1 MINRV
6 LAEQIQ
12 VERVRMFFIDKPFA
26 VIERAIISLQKKN
39 LVRIHLLQCPMV
51 RSLTEVKI
59 IPFIQP
65 KVDSETESSQQKTA
79 RPMPV
84 QLKRSDQ
91 KKNGDEE
98 KQ

>member
-1 MINRV
+1 
-6 LAEQIQ
+6 
-12 VERVRMFFIDKPFA
+12 
-26 VIERAIISLQKKN
+26 
-39 LVRIHLLQCPMV
+39 MV

-65 KVDSETESSQQKTA
+65 KVDSKTESSQQKTA

-98 KQ
+98 KQQFKKRDSP